1 MTQAN
6 TTNGTAENAD
16 LEAQAEG
23 NVDKIRDILFG
34 GQMREYE
41 RRFER
46 LEAEFTRKLT
56 QFDNELKA
64 KVEHLDAHAKRE
76 FDKLA
81 KKHTQEKKD
90 RTAALTDLSSSLTNL
105 SGRIDER
112 LGELDDAL
120 AGEGTEIRRD
130 LESTRIEVMDE
141 TNRMVSELSELMRVE
156 SDTLQD
162 MKANRSE
169 LANLFTEFAMR
180 LNREFDLPEELSS
193 GCYLRFTHGGS

>member
-1 MTQAN
+1 MTQAK
-6 TTNGTAENAD
+6 TTNGAAKAAEAED
-16 LEAQAEG
+16 QAEG

-46 LEAEFTRKLT
+46 LEAEFSRKLT

-64 KVEHLDAHAKRE
+64 KVEHLDSHAKRE
-76 FDKLA
+76 FDKLT
-81 KKHTQEKKD
+81 KKYTQEKKE
-90 RTAALTDLSSSLTNL
+90 RVAALADATTSVTTLSA
-105 SGRIDER
+105 RIDER

-130 LESTRIEVMDE
+130 LENTRIEVIDE
-141 TNRMVSELSELMRVE
+141 TNRLVGELSDLIKVE

-162 MKANRSE
+162 TKADRAE
-169 LANLFTEFAMR
+169 IANIFSEFAMR
-180 LNREFDLPEELSS
+180 LNREFELPEK
-193 GCYLRFTHGGS
+193 